1 MDVFEKI
8 QNLLTTNKIT
18 FRHLEHE
25 ATPTSEDSARIR
37 GDLLSQGAKAIVY
50 KVEKEF
56 YLFVFAADKK
66 INPKKIKVHFKQQGM
81 KAKKSRF
88 ASVDELLELTGLVPG
103 AVPPFGEPILELP
116 LFVDPSLLE
125 NEKIS
130 FNAGSLTNS
139 ITMQLEDY
147 IQVAKPTVFEFV
159 DLDP

>member
-1 MDVFEKI
+1 MEIFEKI
-8 QNLLTTNKIT
+8 QNLLTTNEIA
-18 FRHLEHE
+18 FYCLEHE
-25 ATPTSEDSARIR
+25 ATPTSVDSARIR
-37 GDLLSQGAKAIVY
+37 GDQLSQGAKAIVY

-66 INPKKIKVHFKQQGM
+66 INPKKIKSYFKEQGW

-88 ASVDELLELTGLVPG
+88 ASVDELLELTGLIPG

-125 NEKIS
+125 KEHIS

-147 IQVAKPTVFEFV
+147 LKVAKPAVFEFV
-159 DLDP
+159 E

>member
-1 MDVFEKI
+1 MTVFEKI
-8 QNLLTTNKIT
+8 HNLLVSNEVAFT
-18 FRHLEHE
+18 HLEHE
-25 ATPTSEDSARIR
+25 ATPTSADSARIR
-37 GDLLSQGAKAIVY
+37 GDHLSQGAKAIVY
-50 KVEKEF
+50 KVEQEF

-66 INPKKIKVHFKQQGM
+66 INTKKIKAYFKSQGW

-103 AVPPFGEPILELP
+103 AVPPFGEPIFTLP

-147 IQVAKPTVFEFV
+147 VSVAKPTVFEFV
-159 DLDP
+159 E